1 MRTPEY
7 VVLPSPVKIGDKK
20 NVQAYAATLTE
31 GQEQLLVTRDGG
43 MFITDGQ
50 GGYKIIKA
58 SSDEI
63 NLSDYLD
70 KTTYDSDD
78 DGIVDKAKTL
88 EGLTKTVDE
97 LNKSLLTDSLIA
109 GDDIEIIKN
118 TDDTITITS
127 TASSRGMNLKSLPT
141 FSSKR

>member
-7 VVLPSPVKIGDKK
+7 VVLPSPVKIGDKE

-31 GQEQLLVTRDGG
+31 GQEQLLVTRDGS

-50 GGYKIIKA
+50 GGYKKTKA

-97 LNKSLLTDSLIA
+97 LNKSLLTNSLIA

-127 TASSRGMNLKSLPT
+127 TASNRGMNLKSLPT